1 MELISFFI
9 FSHTF
14 FFIGCIIMLPLPF
27 AFIAVVKKLGEN
39 TTMSDQIRLVLF
51 FYITPF
57 LYGCLLYTGHY
68 MNIN

>member
-14 FFIGCIIMLPLPF
+14 FFIGCIIILPLPF
-27 AFIAVVKKLGEN
+27 AFTAVVKKLGEKPKI
-39 TTMSDQIRLVLF
+39 SDQIRLVLF

-57 LYGCLLYTGHY
+57 LYSWVLYTGRY
-68 MNIN
+68 INS

>member
-27 AFIAVVKKLGEN
+27 AYISVGKKLGEKPK
-39 TTMSDQIRLVLF
+39 MSDQIRIVLF
-51 FYITPF
+51 LYITPF
-57 LYGCLLYTGHY
+57 LYGCMLYVGHY
-68 MNIN
+68 MNL